1 MLTGILI
8 NALLSFYL
16 SHIFSIK
23 MSTWITLLS
32 GISLYL
38 FTFKNYKLKISFD
51 KGYILFNIFW
61 LICFGLVISQ
71 THLKSGESYLS
82 GSPSTSGDL
91 PFHLGLI
98 SNFAYG
104 DNFPPINPIASFKT
118 INYHFVADFVSAQLL
133 VLGSGLRY
141 SLIIPSTIFGLL
153 LVNSLYLLAFKILN
167 NNRASY
173 LSVFLFLFNGGL
185 GFTKPILD
193 ELPLSTYIN
202 ATTRF
207 SYLPQLGVGYAGIF
221 AEMLMAQRT
230 LLVGVPLWIFATY
243 LLILLINNKTNLRIF
258 AISAFIAGLLPYANI
273 YAFLVFALALLFVV
287 VSETI
292 KAKKISELFFWIK
305 YGLLIFIVSGAF
317 ILPVIF
323 TSLGSKSFIRFS
335 FSEWPPVDGTYNKLF
350 FYLTNFGIP
359 FLFGSIISVMLFF
372 KKIFKNRNIILVNV
386 FIIFLANIIIF
397 QPYVWDN
404 SRFVLYPYIMISIL
418 ASYLIIKLIESKII
432 VVKILG
438 YCFLFLS
445 VVTGIL
451 ISINDPR
458 MLGGIFKRN
467 DLIIAEEIR
476 EISRPNEIFLTARN
490 SNNII
495 TALSGR
501 KIFLG
506 FGGYLWTHGITD
518 TTDKEMAI
526 LAIFDARDGY
536 KELIKK
542 FGINYIY
549 ISGWERREY
558 LINEEKLRFDY
569 PVVYDKNGILI
580 LKTATNLPSQIY

>member
-1 MLTGILI
+1 MSFVYISIYFLSSFCLGFTVLFKLFKQKHLNTKELLFFSMLTGILI

-193 ELPLSTYIN
+193 ELPLSTYSP
-202 ATTRF
+202 T
-207 SYLPQLGVGYAGIF
+207 
-221 AEMLMAQRT
+221 
-230 LLVGVPLWIFATY
+230 
-243 LLILLINNKTNLRIF
+243 
-258 AISAFIAGLLPYANI
+258 
-273 YAFLVFALALLFVV
+273 
-287 VSETI
+287 
-292 KAKKISELFFWIK
+292 
-305 YGLLIFIVSGAF
+305 
-317 ILPVIF
+317 
-323 TSLGSKSFIRFS
+323 
-335 FSEWPPVDGTYNKLF
+335 
-350 FYLTNFGIP
+350 
-359 FLFGSIISVMLFF
+359 
-372 KKIFKNRNIILVNV
+372 
-386 FIIFLANIIIF
+386 
-397 QPYVWDN
+397 
-404 SRFVLYPYIMISIL
+404 
-418 ASYLIIKLIESKII
+418 
-432 VVKILG
+432 
-438 YCFLFLS
+438 FLS
-445 VVTGIL
+445 
-451 ISINDPR
+451 
-458 MLGGIFKRN
+458 
-467 DLIIAEEIR
+467 
-476 EISRPNEIFLTARN
+476 
-490 SNNII
+490 
-495 TALSGR
+495 
-501 KIFLG
+501 
-506 FGGYLWTHGITD
+506 
-518 TTDKEMAI
+518 
-526 LAIFDARDGY
+526 
-536 KELIKK
+536 
-542 FGINYIY
+542 
-549 ISGWERREY
+549 
-558 LINEEKLRFDY
+558 
-569 PVVYDKNGILI
+569 
-580 LKTATNLPSQIY
+580 

>member
-1 MLTGILI
+1 M
-8 NALLSFYL
+8 
-16 SHIFSIK
+16 
-23 MSTWITLLS
+23 
-32 GISLYL
+32 
-38 FTFKNYKLKISFD
+38 
-51 KGYILFNIFW
+51 
-61 LICFGLVISQ
+61 
-71 THLKSGESYLS
+71 
-82 GSPSTSGDL
+82 
-91 PFHLGLI
+91 
-98 SNFAYG
+98 
-104 DNFPPINPIASFKT
+104 
-118 INYHFVADFVSAQLL
+118 
-133 VLGSGLRY
+133 
-141 SLIIPSTIFGLL
+141 
-153 LVNSLYLLAFKILN
+153 
-167 NNRASY
+167 
-173 LSVFLFLFNGGL
+173 
-185 GFTKPILD
+185 
-193 ELPLSTYIN
+193 
-202 ATTRF
+202 
-207 SYLPQLGVGYAGIF
+207 
-221 AEMLMAQRT
+221 
-230 LLVGVPLWIFATY
+230 
-243 LLILLINNKTNLRIF
+243 
-258 AISAFIAGLLPYANI
+258 
-273 YAFLVFALALLFVV
+273 
-287 VSETI
+287 
-292 KAKKISELFFWIK
+292 
-305 YGLLIFIVSGAF
+305 
-317 ILPVIF
+317 
-323 TSLGSKSFIRFS
+323 
-335 FSEWPPVDGTYNKLF
+335 F